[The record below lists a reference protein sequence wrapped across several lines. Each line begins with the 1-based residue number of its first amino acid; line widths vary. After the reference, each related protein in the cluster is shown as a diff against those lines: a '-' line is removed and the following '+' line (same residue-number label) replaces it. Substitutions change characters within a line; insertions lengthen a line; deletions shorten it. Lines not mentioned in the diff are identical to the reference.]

1 MHDSTAQPSA
11 LRTLLLDRGTL
22 NDYFLAAESYLQE
35 GNFDGA
41 FSTIYD
47 YTQLHPKLVEATL
60 AEIKDY
66 LDYLTWLEKLAQ
78 SGQNIYQLKETGS
91 DIAALAEYER
101 TSTGRGRVLAHN
113 ILCGLYD
120 ICLEELPEKSQAMAS
135 GGAHGGATFASAPS
149 AGKVQVFP
157 NPAKE
162 YTSFIWDF
170 GSFDGTAQLSIT
182 DQSGRPLLTRPLP
195 GAQGQWIWETGSV
208 PSGSYVYS
216 VTANGLQIESGKIIV
231 TK

>member
-1 MHDSTAQPSA
+1 
-11 LRTLLLDRGTL
+11 LV
-22 NDYFLAAESYLQE
+22 DYV
-35 GNFDGA
+35 
-41 FSTIYD
+41 
-47 YTQLHPKLVEATL
+47 H
-60 AEIKDY
+60 
-66 LDYLTWLEKLAQ
+66 
-78 SGQNIYQLKETGS
+78 
-91 DIAALAEYER
+91 

-120 ICLEELPEKSQAMAS
+120 ICLEELPEKSQAMAY
-135 GGAHGGATFASAPS
+135 GGAHGGTTSSSAPS

-162 YTSFIWDF
+162 YASFIWDF

-216 VTANGLQIESGKIIV
+216 VTANGLQIESGKIVV